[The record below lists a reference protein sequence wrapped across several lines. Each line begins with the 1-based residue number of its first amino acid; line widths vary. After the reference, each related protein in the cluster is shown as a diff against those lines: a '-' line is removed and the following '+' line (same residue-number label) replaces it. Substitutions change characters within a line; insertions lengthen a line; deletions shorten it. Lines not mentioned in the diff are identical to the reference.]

1 MAPTDKNTLWT
12 EFLEAW
18 PPERVRNITVEE
30 YTNPDKDTA
39 FIYWLEKKLDTLGSI
54 WGGSAFKFG
63 IYRRK
68 DTETIAPSGGK
79 VWGKEYAWLTK
90 YGATEAEAFATI
102 RDRILAT
109 IDAARAGDFAKIDDV
124 DFSPAVKWKI
134 AFHYQDRAHPVVFPI
149 FKKEAL
155 FHHYKALVPTATLNA
170 TPYHEMYEKLVEAN
184 QHLGDPFAISK
195 QLWDAFAATQGDQAD
210 VGKLLTELALV
221 VAAYQESPVSGLIA
235 GGKEPH
241 YVQFRSPTWPP
252 LLHYEFLRWSE
263 DKHVGAELHV
273 EDSKLAGLGP
283 VLETAAATL
292 PADTGQVT
300 FRHPKRTTSRI
311 EVRVPGGDPEAV
323 AEAMRRLIEATRAKI
338 DAWLSQQGIGN
349 AKSAQSAASGH
360 SAGGD
365 LNLILY
371 GPPGTGKTYTT
382 INKALEILDPAV
394 IAANPGTSA
403 EARAAL
409 KQAFDK
415 LASEGRIDFVTFH
428 QSFSYEDFI
437 EGLRAE
443 NDEATGE
450 LRYKFEDGVFKR
462 LCDRASTATTVVSDA
477 FKVGE
482 NPRIWKISIDGTGP
496 SKTRDYCLSHGEARI
511 GWGEVGDLRNTSID
525 DLDLGSNDKS
535 SLRNFSQDMQ
545 PGDILLCIRS
555 NTQVLAVGVV
565 QSDYTFEAA
574 PPAAVHEL
582 YQHVLKVQ
590 WLRKDLAFSILPLN
604 GNTRFTLKTVYELSR
619 FSWADLVQALEAAK
633 QPLRV
638 PPASGTASAKPTTL
652 PYVLIIDEINRG
664 NISRIFG
671 ELITLIEPSKR
682 RGAAEALTVRL
693 PYSKKPFSVP
703 QNLYLIGTM
712 NTADRSLTALDN
724 ALRRRFKFEEMPPKP
739 ELLDEVTVDG
749 VNIGEMLRVMNQRI
763 EVLFDRDHCLGHTYL
778 LPLAKLENRTLEK
791 LASIFRHEIL
801 PLLQEYFFEDWEKIA
816 WVLND
821 HRKKSDKHRFV
832 RKSEKDT
839 VKLFGDAVKQVV
851 DRRWTVQADAFK
863 QIESYRYIIDASSS
877 IADPATAA
885 PTPAGTP

>member
-1 MAPTDKNTLWT
+1 
-12 EFLEAW
+12 
-18 PPERVRNITVEE
+18 
-30 YTNPDKDTA
+30 
-39 FIYWLEKKLDTLGSI
+39 
-54 WGGSAFKFG
+54 
-63 IYRRK
+63 
-68 DTETIAPSGGK
+68 
-79 VWGKEYAWLTK
+79 LTK

-102 RDRILAT
+102 RDRIVAT

-149 FKKEAL
+149 FRKEAL
-155 FHHYKALVPTATLNA
+155 FHHYKALVPTATLGT
-170 TPYHEMYEKLVEAN
+170 TPYHEMYAKLIEAN

-195 QLWDAFAATQGDQAD
+195 HLWDAFAATQGQQPD
-210 VGKLLTELALV
+210 VAKLLPELALV
-221 VAAYQESPVSGLIA
+221 VAAYQESPVDGLVA

-292 PADTGQVT
+292 PADTGKVT
-300 FRHPKRTTSRI
+300 FRRPKRTTSRI

-323 AEAMRRLIEATRAKI
+323 AEAMRRLIQATRTKI
-338 DAWLSQQGIGN
+338 DGWLAQQGIGE
-349 AKSAQSAASGH
+349 AKPGQAATSAQTDGRP
-360 SAGGD
+360 
-365 LNLILY
+365 LNLILH

-382 INKALEILDPAV
+382 INKALDILDPTYAT
-394 IAANPGTSA
+394 ANASNRP
-403 EARAAL
+403 AL
-409 KQAFDK
+409 KSRFDE
-415 LASEGRIDFVTFH
+415 LATAGRLEFVTFH
-428 QSFSYEDFI
+428 QSFAYEDFV

-443 NDEATGE
+443 NDDATGN
-450 LRYKFEDGVFKR
+450 LRYKLEDGVFKR
-462 LCDRASTATTVVSDA
+462 LCDRASTATTVASDA
-477 FKVGE
+477 FKVSE

-496 SKTRDYCLSHGEARI
+496 SKTRDHCLNHGEARI
-511 GWGEVGDLRNTSID
+511 GWGEVGDLRGASID
-525 DLDLGSNDKS
+525 DLDLGTNDKS

-555 NTQVLAVGVV
+555 NTEVLGVGVV
-565 QSDYTFEAA
+565 RGDYTFDAT
-574 PPAAVHEL
+574 PPAGVHPL
-582 YQHVLKVQ
+582 YQHVVKVQ
-590 WLRKDLAFSILPLN
+590 WLRKDLTFSILPLN

-619 FSWADLVQALEAAK
+619 FTWADLVQALEAAK
-633 QPLRV
+633 QPLQ
-638 PPASGTASAKPTTL
+638 PTAPTSTPNAQPTTL
-652 PYVLIIDEINRG
+652 PHVLIIDEINRG

-682 RGAAEALTVRL
+682 RGAAEALTVTL
-693 PYSKKPFSVP
+693 PYSKRAFSVP

-739 ELLDEVTVDG
+739 ELLDGVTVDG

-778 LPLAKLENRTLEK
+778 LPLEKRENQTLENLE
-791 LASIFRHEIL
+791 SIFRHEIL

-821 HRKKSDKHRFV
+821 HRKKSEKHKFV
-832 RKSEKDT
+832 RKPEKDT
-839 VKLFGDAVKQVV
+839 AKLFGDAVKQVV
-851 DRRWTVQADAFK
+851 DRRWTVQTDAFK
-863 QIESYRYIIDASSS
+863 QIESYRYIIDASTSTP
-877 IADPATAA
+877 DPATAA